1 MYSFS
6 HWHSRYTVHRVLLR
20 LDVWKKCL
28 KSVIQ
33 ISMHAWL
40 YRSLN
45 ITTLYYFVFASLIT
59 CSTMFTTLSSL
70 FNDLDQSTWCS
81 LEINIQFINQ
91 NLMGYMSID
100 PNYIPLFNLHLEAVD
115 FFNVQAAKFRHI
127 ESIFKGNLA

>member
-1 MYSFS
+1 
-6 HWHSRYTVHRVLLR
+6 
-20 LDVWKKCL
+20 
-28 KSVIQ
+28 
-33 ISMHAWL
+33 
-40 YRSLN
+40 
-45 ITTLYYFVFASLIT
+45 
-59 CSTMFTTLSSL
+59 MFTTLSSL
-70 FNDLDQSTWCS
+70 FNDLDQSTLCS